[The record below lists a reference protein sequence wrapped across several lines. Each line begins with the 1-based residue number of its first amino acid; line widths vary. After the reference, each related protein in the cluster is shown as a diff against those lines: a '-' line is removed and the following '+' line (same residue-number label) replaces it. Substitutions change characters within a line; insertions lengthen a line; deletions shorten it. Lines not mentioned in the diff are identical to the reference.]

1 MKKQIPEQA
10 PIANANRPIYME
22 IARERAKT
30 SDEEWA
36 KLSDEE
42 WVKKLMLIMESV
54 KKNRGGGA

>member
-1 MKKQIPEQA
+1 
-10 PIANANRPIYME
+10 ME

-42 WVKKLMLIMESV
+42 WAKKLISIIESV
-54 KKNRGGGA
+54 KNNRSGWA